1 MVAKVTHGLKDFA
14 QPFVVTDVVAD
25 EECVTHVGSRRSQE
39 DRAMSAA
46 GRSTREK
53 IRRHFLE
60 IDPKCGFGETANI
73 FRLSY
78 SILDEKVG

>member
-1 MVAKVTHGLKDFA
+1 
-14 QPFVVTDVVAD
+14 
-25 EECVTHVGSRRSQE
+25 
-39 DRAMSAA
+39 MSAA